1 MLPKI
6 SVLMPAYNTENYI
19 IEAIE
24 SILNQTFKDFE
35 FIIVDDCSTDS
46 TLSILKEYE
55 RKDSRIIVL
64 KNSKN
69 LWIAW
74 NRNKLKKIAKWKYII
89 WQDSDDISIIDRLKN
104 QYDYNLKLLPI
115 YYQSFEPQK

>member
-55 RKDSRIIVL
+55 RKDFRIIVL

-69 LWIAW
+69 L
-74 NRNKLKKIAKWKYII
+74 
-89 WQDSDDISIIDRLKN
+89 
-104 QYDYNLKLLPI
+104 
-115 YYQSFEPQK
+115 

>member
-69 LWIAW
+69 L
-74 NRNKLKKIAKWKYII
+74 
-89 WQDSDDISIIDRLKN
+89 
-104 QYDYNLKLLPI
+104 
-115 YYQSFEPQK
+115 